1 KSAETRLAWPVF
13 RPRLLAQVT
22 VRVVLDGGVSMA
34 VWEPLALEL
43 QRVLASS
50 QAFRQV
56 LVQRLEPS
64 HLNAPERG
72 GGVEEQT
79 TVILLLSD
87 SAGHHWW
94 DGTIHPWLESKTHSQ
109 PLVLIHTLP
118 PRYWAT
124 TALSQAEQVTFSNRI
139 ALAPNSRYEVIR
151 RLPNPWDPPEP
162 ADAEPE
168 DSALRLPM
176 ITLDRRELGSW
187 AALVAG
193 EPRARCVGRVLTKT
207 GPPAATAAE
216 EAEGDQELSQ
226 AEAESLWQVFES
238 RASPEAQDLLMA
250 MAASPVLTLPI
261 LRLLQAAEAPRA
273 FSPQP
278 LAEVLVSGLVRRLE
292 RQGDD
297 VAPEHLQFELLPAV
311 RRLLEPRLSPER
323 HRQVLASV
331 TDLLERH
338 WNKQGTGTSF
348 KALLLGPKDVLKE
361 EHPDLFHIANVT
373 AAMLDSLPGQQFREL
388 AAQLRGRDSDAP
400 PGSPWPSSMV
410 FDDAEFE
417 TAQLVDVPPLETIP
431 FTTAR
436 FAEAELGRISFKT
449 ATLQPDLTPRFF
461 DGEAWAFH
469 DPLQRD
475 RLPFGATAEKADPL
489 ALTLV
494 EIPAGTFQMGSPPD
508 EPERSADEGPQHEV
522 TLQSFFISQTPI
534 TQAQWRQ
541 VAQWSE
547 QPGEHWGRDLKPN
560 PSNFSDQPDSD
571 QRPVEQVS
579 WRDAMEFS
587 NRLSQRTGRFYT
599 LPSEA
604 QWEVACR
611 AGTTTPF
618 AFGETLSNEVANDR
632 ASQTYG
638 SGSKG
643 NFLQQTTPVGMF
655 PANAWGLQDM
665 HGNVWEWCLDHWHDS
680 YEGAP
685 TDGSAWLN
693 PTEPNNK
700 AIKKGDKGTSR
711 EEEVRLLRG
720 GSWYSLPWDC
730 RSANRLRNEPGYAY
744 DDLGFRVVCLPQGP
758 SLNS

>member
-1 KSAETRLAWPVF
+1 MADSGTLLQLLQWRLSLAQADGEPLDPREIRDWLWLSEQLDGVALPRTFAPFQAQPRPQSQQLTELDLMDSEGGESSSQVQDEDFTPNEVLPPDQQIAPDPLLPSPFPPDPPQPELKEEPTARLLAETTLPDAEDVKEALRSRHGALPVRVSEIGLLPFPLQLLQALRPLLQRRPHPRLSVLDEERSASKSAETRLAWPVF

-64 HLNAPERG
+64 HLTAPERG

-94 DGTIHPWLESKTHSQ
+94 DGTINPWLESKTHSQ

-176 ITLDRRELGSW
+176 ITLDRRELSSW

-207 GPPAATAAE
+207 GPPAAPAAE
-216 EAEGDQELSQ
+216 EAAGDQELSQ

-311 RRLLEPRLSPER
+311 RRLLVPRLSPER

-373 AAMLDSLPGQQFREL
+373 AAMLDSLPGQQFRE
-388 AAQLRGRDSDAP
+388 
-400 PGSPWPSSMV
+400 
-410 FDDAEFE
+410 
-417 TAQLVDVPPLETIP
+417 
-431 FTTAR
+431 
-436 FAEAELGRISFKT
+436 
-449 ATLQPDLTPRFF
+449 
-461 DGEAWAFH
+461 
-469 DPLQRD
+469 
-475 RLPFGATAEKADPL
+475 
-489 ALTLV
+489 
-494 EIPAGTFQMGSPPD
+494 
-508 EPERSADEGPQHEV
+508 
-522 TLQSFFISQTPI
+522 
-534 TQAQWRQ
+534 
-541 VAQWSE
+541 
-547 QPGEHWGRDLKPN
+547 
-560 PSNFSDQPDSD
+560 
-571 QRPVEQVS
+571 
-579 WRDAMEFS
+579 
-587 NRLSQRTGRFYT
+587 
-599 LPSEA
+599 
-604 QWEVACR
+604 
-611 AGTTTPF
+611 
-618 AFGETLSNEVANDR
+618 
-632 ASQTYG
+632 
-638 SGSKG
+638 
-643 NFLQQTTPVGMF
+643 
-655 PANAWGLQDM
+655 
-665 HGNVWEWCLDHWHDS
+665 
-680 YEGAP
+680 
-685 TDGSAWLN
+685 
-693 PTEPNNK
+693 
-700 AIKKGDKGTSR
+700 
-711 EEEVRLLRG
+711 
-720 GSWYSLPWDC
+720 
-730 RSANRLRNEPGYAY
+730 
-744 DDLGFRVVCLPQGP
+744 
-758 SLNS
+758 